1 MYQPSN
7 KFCQAPHKNCAPDD
21 LLVDLCVQYN
31 WRNSYGLALAVY
43 THGQPMVQPDVRA
56 AGEAKRWL
64 VVVARGQTELYAH
77 LVQAFATDD
86 KVRVIVDR
94 RQDDTRNSPQ
104 VAHRLRTHG
113 VVIIH
118 QT

>member
-1 MYQPSN
+1 MAS
-7 KFCQAPHKNCAPDD
+7 
-21 LLVDLCVQYN
+21 LLL
-31 WRNSYGLALAVY
+31 RTAR
-43 THGQPMVQPDVRA
+43 GQPMAQPDVRA

-94 RQDDTRNSPQ
+94 RQDDSRNSPQ
-104 VAHRLRTHG
+104 IAHRLRTHG